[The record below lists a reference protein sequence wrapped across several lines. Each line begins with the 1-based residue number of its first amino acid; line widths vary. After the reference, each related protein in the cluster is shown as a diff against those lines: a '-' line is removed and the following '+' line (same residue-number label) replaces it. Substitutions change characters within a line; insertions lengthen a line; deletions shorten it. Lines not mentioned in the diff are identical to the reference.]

1 MKQFAVIGLGRFG
14 QSVALSLAS
23 DGQQVLAVDKLESE
37 VDRIA
42 DYVTEAMRADA
53 MDEDFLRDIDI
64 ASYDAVI
71 VAMGQNSEAS
81 IMVCM
86 LLKDLG
92 VENIIAKA
100 HSKLH
105 GEVLERI
112 GVNRIIYPEWD
123 MGERVARMLT
133 TSHRM
138 LDYIELSPEHS
149 IIEFE
154 APPNFSGKS
163 LKDLALR
170 TRRGISV
177 MAIKKGEKVVV
188 GPGGDTEV
196 EEGDVLVAIGHQDS
210 VKEITESLQKRR

>member
-23 DGQQVLAVDKLESE
+23 NGHQVLVIDKSE
-37 VDRIA
+37 AEIEKIA

-64 ASYDAVI
+64 AGYDAVV

-92 VENIIAKA
+92 VKNIVAKA
-100 HSKLH
+100 HSRLH

-123 MGERVARMLT
+123 TGERLARMLT
-133 TSHRM
+133 SSHRM
-138 LDYIELSPEHS
+138 LDYIELSPDYS
-149 IIEFE
+149 ILEFE
-154 APPNFSGKS
+154 APSTFDGKS
-163 LKDLALR
+163 LKELALR
-170 TRRGISV
+170 TRRGISI
-177 MAIKKGEKVVV
+177 MAIKKGQEVLVA
-188 GPGGDTEV
+188 PGGDTEV
-196 EEGDVLVAIGHQDS
+196 TEGDVLVAIGHQNCI
-210 VKEITESLQKRR
+210 KEISDSLRHRR

>member
-23 DGQQVLAVDKLESE
+23 RGYQVLAVDKSE
-37 VDRIA
+37 PQVEKIA

-64 ASYDAVI
+64 TSYDAVI
-71 VAMGQNSEAS
+71 VAMAQNTEAS
-81 IMVCM
+81 ILVCM

-92 VENIIAKA
+92 VENILAKA
-100 HSKLH
+100 HSRLH
-105 GEVLERI
+105 GEVLEKI
-112 GVNRIIYPEWD
+112 GVNKIIYPEWD

-133 TSHRM
+133 SPHVM
-138 LDYIELSPEHS
+138 LDFIELSPDHS
-149 IIEFE
+149 IIEIE
-154 APPNFSGKS
+154 APLNYAGKS

-170 TRRGISV
+170 VEQGLSV
-177 MAIKKGEKVVV
+177 MAIKRGEEVIV

-196 EEGDVLVAIGHQDS
+196 EEGDILIAIGPNDY
-210 VKEITESLQKRR
+210 VPAD

>member
-53 MDEDFLRDIDI
+53 MDEDFLQDIDI

-123 MGERVARMLT
+123 MGERVAKMLT

-196 EEGDVLVAIGHQDS
+196 EEGDVLVAIGHQDC
-210 VKEITESLQKRR
+210 VREITESLQRRR